1 MTTKINGTVLIAEI
15 AERTGNSRKHVKQ
28 ILDAMAELTAAHV
41 GSGKAVIIP
50 GLVHIASRTRP
61 ARDVRNPANNKV
73 THKPEHQALRLT
85 GAKPLRD
92 ALAG

>member
-50 GLVHIASRTRP
+50 GRLNRAAAAFYPLAPRRLMVALL
-61 ARDVRNPANNKV
+61 ARNHPGLN
-73 THKPEHQALRLT
+73 
-85 GAKPLRD
+85 
-92 ALAG
+92 